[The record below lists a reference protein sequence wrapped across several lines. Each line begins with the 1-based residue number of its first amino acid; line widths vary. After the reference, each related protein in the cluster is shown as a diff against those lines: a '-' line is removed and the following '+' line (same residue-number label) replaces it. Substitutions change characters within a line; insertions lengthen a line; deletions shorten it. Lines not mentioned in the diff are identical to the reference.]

1 MICVSRR
8 VVLGCL
14 GGALL
19 FIAGVLLTAGLWLPG
34 LGHFLTAPMQ
44 EGQADAIVV
53 LSGGGPERA
62 THGIA
67 LYHRGLAPQLWF
79 TGDAPPPTLTTFTD
93 ARWAE
98 ELAKEQG
105 VPASA
110 IRRLRTTST
119 WEDSQEIA
127 RAVRETGV
135 SRLLVVTDWYHA
147 RRALCIVRR
156 ELAGDDVEILFSPP
170 PPLTYGPND
179 WWRQEN
185 GLVAVVNEY
194 IKTGFYWWRYGLA
207 PWQCQSEGVYLL
219 KMELN
224 KGSVV
229 IPLGFLFLAFF
240 ISYLG
245 TFVVR
250 RWAPQSGVVDIPN
263 ERSSHNRPTPRGGGI
278 AIVASFFAAML
289 LAYFFYPFDGKTYW
303 GLLLNAAAIAILG
316 IIDDLHSLSRRRRFV
331 VWIIIAG
338 VSMAFG
344 IRLRTVALP
353 VIGIIPLS
361 ILSPLVTF
369 VWLIGV
375 TNFYNFMD
383 GIDGLAGGEAISV
396 AGFLA
401 IISLMYGNTFVF
413 ITSLIL
419 LGSALGF
426 LLHNL
431 PPARIFM
438 GDGGSN
444 FLGFVFAALAIIG
457 SQSGAASVP
466 FVIPV
471 ILLGTFLFDAT
482 ITLLKRI
489 PKGKKWLEPHRD
501 HYYQRLIILGY
512 SHKQVT
518 SLYCLINILL
528 GCIALLYTQSDGFTA
543 LGLLAVALL
552 LLLSIAVGTKAL
564 EAKRASLQV
573 EAQR

>member
-1 MICVSRR
+1 VKRSLGVHWPLATVSQPE
-8 VVLGCL
+8 
-14 GGALL
+14 GGKREVAL
-19 FIAGVLLTAGLWLPG
+19 FTIGTIGL
-34 LGHFLTAPMQ
+34 
-44 EGQADAIVV
+44 
-53 LSGGGPERA
+53 S
-62 THGIA
+62 
-67 LYHRGLAPQLWF
+67 
-79 TGDAPPPTLTTFTD
+79 
-93 ARWAE
+93 
-98 ELAKEQG
+98 
-105 VPASA
+105 
-110 IRRLRTTST
+110 
-119 WEDSQEIA
+119 
-127 RAVRETGV
+127 
-135 SRLLVVTDWYHA
+135 
-147 RRALCIVRR
+147 
-156 ELAGDDVEILFSPP
+156 
-170 PPLTYGPND
+170 
-179 WWRQEN
+179 
-185 GLVAVVNEY
+185 
-194 IKTGFYWWRYGLA
+194 
-207 PWQCQSEGVYLL
+207 
-219 KMELN
+219 
-224 KGSVV
+224 KGSMAVS
-229 IPLGFLFLAFF
+229 LGFLFLAFS

-250 RWAPQSGVVDIPN
+250 RWAIQNGVVDIPS
-263 ERSSHNRPTPRGGGI
+263 ERSSHDRPTPRGGGM

-289 LAYFFYPFDGKTYW
+289 LAFLFYPVDPRAYW

-316 IIDDLHSLSRRRRFV
+316 FIDDLHALSRRHRFV
-331 VWIIIAG
+331 VWIVIAG
-338 VSMAFG
+338 VSMTFG
-344 IRLRTVALP
+344 IRLQAVDLP
-353 VIGIIPLS
+353 LIGVISLS

-375 TNFYNFMD
+375 ANFYNFMD
-383 GIDGLAGGEAISV
+383 GIDGLAAGEAISV

-413 ITSLIL
+413 VTSLIV
-419 LGSALGF
+419 LGAALGF

-457 SQSGAASVP
+457 SQGGATNIP
-466 FVIPV
+466 FVVPV

-528 GCIALLYTQSDGFTA
+528 GCVALLYTRSDGFTA

-564 EAKRASLQV
+564 EAKRASLQI